1 MIYLDNAATSRRKP
15 QEVIDA
21 VVFAMTSLGNAG
33 RGTTEAALD
42 AARTIYGAREKI
54 SDFFNADGAKQVVFT
69 SNSTESL
76 NIAIHGIVR
85 PADHVISSVMEH
97 NSVLRPLYEREERGA
112 EVTFIGCDEKG
123 RLCIDE
129 IEDSIRENSRAIV
142 LTHGSNLTG
151 NVNDIEKIGRIA
163 RDHGLIFIVDA
174 SQTAGVLPIDVKK
187 MNIDVL
193 CFTGHKSLMGPQG
206 TGGMCVREGLEI
218 ESLKRGGSGVD
229 TYNHR
234 HPSEMPTALEAGTLN
249 GHGIAGLSA
258 AIDFIEKTGMETIR
272 EKETCLMHR
281 FVDGVKDIPGVKLY
295 GDFEAGTRCPVVAL
309 NIGNADSSEISDIL
323 SMDYDIA
330 TRPGAHCAP
339 KMHESMGTVDQG
351 AVRFSFSYFNTEE
364 EIDAAIS
371 AVGEIAEEF
380 VRESS
385 TP

>member
-42 AARTIYGAREKI
+42 AARTIYGARDKI
-54 SDFFNADGAKQVVFT
+54 AGFFGVKNPKQVVFT
-69 SNSTESL
+69 ANSTESL
-76 NIAIHGIVR
+76 NIAIHGLIK
-85 PADHVISSVMEH
+85 PGDHVISSVMEH
-97 NSVLRPLYEREERGA
+97 NSVLRPLYEREEAGA
-112 EVTFIGCDEKG
+112 ELSLIECDGKG
-123 RLCIDE
+123 RLLTDD
-129 IEDSIRENSRAIV
+129 IEKNIRDNTRAIV

-151 NVNDIEKIGRIA
+151 NVNDIEAVGRIA
-163 RDHGLIFIVDA
+163 KAHGLLFIVDA
-174 SQTAGVLPIDVKK
+174 SQTAGVLPIDVEK

-193 CFTGHKSLMGPQG
+193 CFTGHKSLLGPQG

-218 ESLKRGGSGVD
+218 EPLKRGGSGVD
-229 TYNHR
+229 TYNRR

-258 AIDFIEKTGMETIR
+258 AIDFIEKTGIDEIR
-272 EKETCLMHR
+272 EKEQSLLKR
-281 FVDGVKDIPGVKLY
+281 FVEGVRDIPGVKLY
-295 GDFEAGTRCPVVAL
+295 GDFDAEVRCPVVAL

-339 KMHESMGTVDQG
+339 EMHESLGTVDQG
-351 AVRFSFSYFNTEE
+351 AVRFSMSYFNTGE
-364 EIDAAIS
+364 EIDSAIC
-371 AVGEIAEEF
+371 A
-380 VRESS
+380 VREISEELS
-385 TP
+385 EEN

>member
-42 AARTIYGAREKI
+42 AARTIYGARDKI
-54 SDFFNADGAKQVVFT
+54 AGFFGVKNPKQVVFT
-69 SNSTESL
+69 ANSTESL
-76 NIAIHGIVR
+76 NIAIHGLIK
-85 PADHVISSVMEH
+85 PGDHVISSVMEH
-97 NSVLRPLYEREERGA
+97 NSVLRPLYEREEAGA
-112 EVTFIGCDEKG
+112 ELTLIECDGKG
-123 RLCIDE
+123 RLLTDD
-129 IEDSIRENSRAIV
+129 IEGNIRDNTRAIV

-151 NVNDIEKIGRIA
+151 NVNDIERVGRIA
-163 RDHGLIFIVDA
+163 KAHGLLFIVDA
-174 SQTAGVLPIDVKK
+174 SQTAGVLPIDVEK

-193 CFTGHKSLMGPQG
+193 CFTGHKSLLGPQG

-218 ESLKRGGSGVD
+218 EPLKRGGSGVD

-258 AIDFIEKTGMETIR
+258 AIDFIEKTGINEIR
-272 EKETCLMHR
+272 EKEQSLMKR
-281 FVDGVKDIPGVKLY
+281 FVDGVRDIPGVKLY
-295 GDFEAGTRCPVVAL
+295 GDFDAEIRCPVVAL

-339 KMHESMGTVDQG
+339 EMHKSLGTVEQG
-351 AVRFSFSYFNTEE
+351 AVRFSMSYFNTGE
-364 EIDAAIS
+364 EIDSAIC
-371 AVGEIAEEF
+371 A
-380 VRESS
+380 VREISEELS
-385 TP
+385 EEN

>member
-54 SDFFNADGAKQVVFT
+54 AGFFGVKNPKQVVFT

-76 NIAIHGIVR
+76 NIAIHGLIK
-85 PADHVISSVMEH
+85 PGDHVISSVMEH
-97 NSVLRPLYEREERGA
+97 NSVLRPLYEREEAGA
-112 EVTFIGCDEKG
+112 ELTLIECDEKG
-123 RLCIDE
+123 KLLTGD
-129 IEDSIRENSRAIV
+129 IEKNIRDNTRAIV

-151 NVNDIEKIGRIA
+151 NVNDIEKVGRIA
-163 RDHGLIFIVDA
+163 KAHGLLFIVDA
-174 SQTAGVLPIDVKK
+174 SQTAGVLPIDVEK

-193 CFTGHKSLMGPQG
+193 CFTGHKSLLGPQG

-218 ESLKRGGSGVD
+218 EPLKRGGSGVD

-258 AIDFIEKTGMETIR
+258 AIDFIEKTGINEIR
-272 EKETCLMHR
+272 EKEQSLMKR
-281 FVDGVKDIPGVKLY
+281 FVDGVRDIPGVKLY
-295 GDFEAGTRCPVVAL
+295 GDFDAEIRCPVVAL

-339 KMHESMGTVDQG
+339 EMHKSLGTVEQG
-351 AVRFSFSYFNTEE
+351 AVRFSMSYFNTGE
-364 EIDAAIS
+364 EIDSAIC
-371 AVGEIAEEF
+371 A
-380 VRESS
+380 VREISEELS
-385 TP
+385 EEN

>member
-54 SDFFNADGAKQVVFT
+54 AGFFGVKNPKQVVFT

-76 NIAIHGIVR
+76 NTAIHGLIK
-85 PADHVISSVMEH
+85 PGDHVISSVMEH
-97 NSVLRPLYEREERGA
+97 NSVLRPLYEREEAGA
-112 EVTFIGCDEKG
+112 ELTLIECDEKG
-123 RLCIDE
+123 RLLTGD
-129 IEDSIRENSRAIV
+129 IEKNIRDNTRAIV

-151 NVNDIEKIGRIA
+151 NVNDIEKVGRIA
-163 RDHGLIFIVDA
+163 KAHGLLFIVDA
-174 SQTAGVLPIDVKK
+174 SQTAGVIPVDVEK

-193 CFTGHKSLMGPQG
+193 CFTGHKSLLGPQG

-218 ESLKRGGSGVD
+218 EPLKRGGSGVD

-258 AIDFIEKTGMETIR
+258 AIDFIEKTGINEIR
-272 EKETCLMHR
+272 EKEQSLMKR
-281 FVDGVKDIPGVKLY
+281 FVDGVRDIPGVKLY
-295 GDFEAGTRCPVVAL
+295 GDFDAEIRCPVVAL

-339 KMHESMGTVDQG
+339 EMHESLGTVEQG
-351 AVRFSFSYFNTEE
+351 AVRFSMSYFNTGE
-364 EIDAAIS
+364 EIDSAIC
-371 AVGEIAEEF
+371 A
-380 VRESS
+380 VREISEELS
-385 TP
+385 EEN

>member
-42 AARTIYGAREKI
+42 AARTIYGARDKI
-54 SDFFNADGAKQVVFT
+54 AGFFGVKNPKQVVFT
-69 SNSTESL
+69 ANSTESL
-76 NIAIHGIVR
+76 NIAIHGLIK
-85 PADHVISSVMEH
+85 PGDHVISSVMEH
-97 NSVLRPLYEREERGA
+97 NSVLRPLYEREEAGA
-112 EVTFIGCDEKG
+112 ELTLIECDEKG
-123 RLCIDE
+123 RLLTDD
-129 IEDSIRENSRAIV
+129 IEGNIRDNTRAIV

-151 NVNDIEKIGRIA
+151 NVNDIERVGRIA
-163 RDHGLIFIVDA
+163 KAHGLLFIVDA
-174 SQTAGVLPIDVKK
+174 SQTAGVLPIDVEK

-193 CFTGHKSLMGPQG
+193 CFTGHKSLLGPQG

-218 ESLKRGGSGVD
+218 EPLKKGGSGVD

-258 AIDFIEKTGMETIR
+258 AIDFIEKTGIDEIR
-272 EKETCLMHR
+272 EKEQSLMKR
-281 FVDGVKDIPGVKLY
+281 FVEGVRDIPGVKLY
-295 GDFEAGTRCPVVAL
+295 GDFDAEIRCPVVAL

-339 KMHESMGTVDQG
+339 EMHESLGTVDQG
-351 AVRFSFSYFNTEE
+351 AVRFSMSYFNTGE
-364 EIDAAIS
+364 EIDAAIR
-371 AVGEIAEEF
+371 AVREISEEF
-380 VRESS
+380 SEENWL
-385 TP
+385 P

>member
-42 AARTIYGAREKI
+42 AARTIYGARDKI
-54 SDFFNADGAKQVVFT
+54 AGFFGVKNPKQVVFT
-69 SNSTESL
+69 ANSTESL
-76 NIAIHGIVR
+76 NIAIHGLIK
-85 PADHVISSVMEH
+85 PGDHVISSVMEH
-97 NSVLRPLYEREERGA
+97 NSVLRPLYEREEAGA
-112 EVTFIGCDEKG
+112 ELSLIECDGKG
-123 RLCIDE
+123 RLLTDD
-129 IEDSIRENSRAIV
+129 IEKNIRDNTRAIV

-151 NVNDIEKIGRIA
+151 NVNDIEAVGRIA
-163 RDHGLIFIVDA
+163 KAHGLLFIVDA
-174 SQTAGVLPIDVKK
+174 SQTAGVLPIDVEK

-193 CFTGHKSLMGPQG
+193 CFTGHKSLLGPQG

-218 ESLKRGGSGVD
+218 EPLKRGGSGVD
-229 TYNHR
+229 TYNRR

-258 AIDFIEKTGMETIR
+258 AIDFIEKTGINEIR
-272 EKETCLMHR
+272 EKEQSLLKR
-281 FVDGVKDIPGVKLY
+281 FVEGVRDIPGVKLY
-295 GDFEAGTRCPVVAL
+295 GDFDAEVRCPVVAL

-339 KMHESMGTVDQG
+339 EMHESLGTVDQG
-351 AVRFSFSYFNTEE
+351 AVRFSMSYFNTGE
-364 EIDAAIS
+364 EIDAAIR
-371 AVGEIAEEF
+371 AVREISEEF
-380 VRESS
+380 SEEN
-385 TP
+385 

>member
-54 SDFFNADGAKQVVFT
+54 AGFFGVKNPKQVVFT

-76 NIAIHGIVR
+76 NTAIHGLIK
-85 PADHVISSVMEH
+85 PGDHVISSVMEH
-97 NSVLRPLYEREERGA
+97 NSVLRPLYEREEAGA
-112 EVTFIGCDEKG
+112 ELTLIECDEKG
-123 RLCIDE
+123 RLLTGD
-129 IEDSIRENSRAIV
+129 IEKNIRDNTRAIV

-151 NVNDIEKIGRIA
+151 NVNDIERVGRIA
-163 RDHGLIFIVDA
+163 KAHGLLFIVDA
-174 SQTAGVLPIDVKK
+174 SQTAGVLPIDVEK

-193 CFTGHKSLMGPQG
+193 CFTGHKSLLGPQG

-218 ESLKRGGSGVD
+218 EPLKRGGSGVD

-258 AIDFIEKTGMETIR
+258 AIDFIEKTGIDEIR
-272 EKETCLMHR
+272 EKEQSLMKR
-281 FVDGVKDIPGVKLY
+281 FVDGVRDIPGVKLY
-295 GDFEAGTRCPVVAL
+295 GDFDAEIRCPVVAL

-339 KMHESMGTVDQG
+339 EMHKSLGTVEQG
-351 AVRFSFSYFNTEE
+351 AVRFSMSYFNTGE
-364 EIDAAIS
+364 EIDSAIC
-371 AVGEIAEEF
+371 A
-380 VRESS
+380 VREISEELS
-385 TP
+385 EEN

>member
-42 AARTIYGAREKI
+42 AARTIYGARDKI
-54 SDFFNADGAKQVVFT
+54 AGFFGVKNPKQVVFT
-69 SNSTESL
+69 ANSTESL
-76 NIAIHGIVR
+76 NIAIHGLIK
-85 PADHVISSVMEH
+85 PGDHVISSVMEH
-97 NSVLRPLYEREERGA
+97 NSVLRPLYEREEAGA
-112 EVTFIGCDEKG
+112 ELTLIECDEKG
-123 RLCIDE
+123 RLLTDD
-129 IEDSIRENSRAIV
+129 IEGNIRDNTRAIV

-151 NVNDIEKIGRIA
+151 NVNDIERVGRIA
-163 RDHGLIFIVDA
+163 KAHGLLFIVDA
-174 SQTAGVLPIDVKK
+174 SQTAGVLPIDVEK

-193 CFTGHKSLMGPQG
+193 CFTGHKSLLGPQG

-218 ESLKRGGSGVD
+218 EPLKRGGSGVD
-229 TYNHR
+229 TYNRH

-258 AIDFIEKTGMETIR
+258 AIDFIEKTGIDEIR
-272 EKETCLMHR
+272 EKEQSLMKR
-281 FVDGVKDIPGVKLY
+281 FVEGVRDIPGVKLY
-295 GDFEAGTRCPVVAL
+295 GDFDAEVRCPVVAL

-339 KMHESMGTVDQG
+339 EMHESLGTVDQG
-351 AVRFSFSYFNTEE
+351 AVRFSMSYFNTGE
-364 EIDAAIS
+364 EIDAAIR
-371 AVGEIAEEF
+371 AVREISEEF
-380 VRESS
+380 SEEN
-385 TP
+385 

>member
-42 AARTIYGAREKI
+42 AARTIYGARDKI
-54 SDFFNADGAKQVVFT
+54 AGFFGVKNPKQVVFT
-69 SNSTESL
+69 ANSTESL
-76 NIAIHGIVR
+76 NIAIHGLIK
-85 PADHVISSVMEH
+85 PGDHVISSVMEH
-97 NSVLRPLYEREERGA
+97 NSVLRPLYEREEAGA
-112 EVTFIGCDEKG
+112 ELTLIECDEKG
-123 RLCIDE
+123 RLLTGD
-129 IEDSIRENSRAIV
+129 IEKNIRDNTRAIV

-151 NVNDIEKIGRIA
+151 NVNDIEKVGRIA
-163 RDHGLIFIVDA
+163 KAHGLLFIVDA
-174 SQTAGVLPIDVKK
+174 SQTAGVLPIDVEK

-193 CFTGHKSLMGPQG
+193 CFTGHKSLLGPQG

-218 ESLKRGGSGVD
+218 EPLKRGGSGVD
-229 TYNHR
+229 TYNRH

-258 AIDFIEKTGMETIR
+258 AIDFIEKTGIDEIR
-272 EKETCLMHR
+272 EKEQSLMKR
-281 FVDGVKDIPGVKLY
+281 FVEGVRDIPGVKLY
-295 GDFEAGTRCPVVAL
+295 GDFDAEVRCPVVAL

-339 KMHESMGTVDQG
+339 EMHESLGTVDQG
-351 AVRFSFSYFNTEE
+351 AVRFSTSYFNTGE
-364 EIDAAIS
+364 EIDAAIR
-371 AVGEIAEEF
+371 AVREISEEF
-380 VRESS
+380 SEEN
-385 TP
+385 

>member
-54 SDFFNADGAKQVVFT
+54 AGFFGVKNPKQVVFT

-76 NIAIHGIVR
+76 NIAIHGLIK
-85 PADHVISSVMEH
+85 PGDHVISSVMEH
-97 NSVLRPLYEREERGA
+97 NSVLRPLYEREEAGA
-112 EVTFIGCDEKG
+112 ELTLIECDEKG
-123 RLCIDE
+123 RLLTGD
-129 IEDSIRENSRAIV
+129 IEKNIRDNTRAIV

-151 NVNDIEKIGRIA
+151 NVNDIEKVGRIA
-163 RDHGLIFIVDA
+163 KAHGLLFIVDA
-174 SQTAGVLPIDVKK
+174 SQTAGVLPVDVEK

-193 CFTGHKSLMGPQG
+193 CFTGHKSLLGPQG

-218 ESLKRGGSGVD
+218 EPLKRGGSGVD
-229 TYNHR
+229 TYNRH

-258 AIDFIEKTGMETIR
+258 AIDFIEKTGIDEIR
-272 EKETCLMHR
+272 EKEQSLMKR
-281 FVDGVKDIPGVKLY
+281 FVEGVRDIPGVKLY
-295 GDFEAGTRCPVVAL
+295 GDFDAEVRCPVVAL

-339 KMHESMGTVDQG
+339 EMHESLGTVDQG
-351 AVRFSFSYFNTEE
+351 AVRFSMSYFNTGE
-364 EIDAAIS
+364 EIDAAIR
-371 AVGEIAEEF
+371 AVREISEEF
-380 VRESS
+380 SEENWL
-385 TP
+385 P

>member
-42 AARTIYGAREKI
+42 AARTIYGARDKI
-54 SDFFNADGAKQVVFT
+54 AGFFGVKNPKQVVFT
-69 SNSTESL
+69 ANSTESL
-76 NIAIHGIVR
+76 NIAIHGLIK
-85 PADHVISSVMEH
+85 PGDHVISSVMEH
-97 NSVLRPLYEREERGA
+97 NSVLRPLYEREEAGA
-112 EVTFIGCDEKG
+112 ELTLIECDGKG
-123 RLCIDE
+123 RLLTDD
-129 IEDSIRENSRAIV
+129 IEKNIRDNTRAIV

-151 NVNDIEKIGRIA
+151 NVNDIEAVGRIA
-163 RDHGLIFIVDA
+163 KAHGLLFIVDA
-174 SQTAGVLPIDVKK
+174 SQTAGVLPIDVEK

-193 CFTGHKSLMGPQG
+193 CFTGHKSLLGPQG

-218 ESLKRGGSGVD
+218 EPLKRGGSGVD
-229 TYNHR
+229 TYNRH

-258 AIDFIEKTGMETIR
+258 AIDFIEKTGIDEIR
-272 EKETCLMHR
+272 EKEQNLMKR
-281 FVDGVKDIPGVKLY
+281 FVEGVRDIPGVKLY
-295 GDFEAGTRCPVVAL
+295 GDFDAEVRCPVVAL

-339 KMHESMGTVDQG
+339 EMHESLGTVDQG
-351 AVRFSFSYFNTEE
+351 AVRFSMSYFNTGE
-364 EIDAAIS
+364 EIDAAIR
-371 AVGEIAEEF
+371 AVREISEEF
-380 VRESS
+380 SEEN
-385 TP
+385 

>member
-42 AARTIYGAREKI
+42 AARTIYGARDKI
-54 SDFFNADGAKQVVFT
+54 AGFFGVKNPKQVVFT
-69 SNSTESL
+69 ANSTESL
-76 NIAIHGIVR
+76 NIAIHGLIK
-85 PADHVISSVMEH
+85 PGDHVISSVMEH
-97 NSVLRPLYEREERGA
+97 NSVLRPLYEREEAGA
-112 EVTFIGCDEKG
+112 ELTLIECDGKG
-123 RLCIDE
+123 RLLTDD
-129 IEDSIRENSRAIV
+129 IEKNIRDNTRAIV

-151 NVNDIEKIGRIA
+151 NVNDIEAVGRIA
-163 RDHGLIFIVDA
+163 KAHGLLFIVDA
-174 SQTAGVLPIDVKK
+174 SQTAGVLPIDVEK

-193 CFTGHKSLMGPQG
+193 CFTGHKSLLGPQG

-218 ESLKRGGSGVD
+218 EPLKRGGSGVD
-229 TYNHR
+229 TYNRR

-258 AIDFIEKTGMETIR
+258 AIDFIEKTGIDEIR
-272 EKETCLMHR
+272 EKEQSLMKR
-281 FVDGVKDIPGVKLY
+281 FVEGVRDIPGVKLY
-295 GDFEAGTRCPVVAL
+295 GDFDAEVRCPVVAL

-339 KMHESMGTVDQG
+339 EMHESLGTVDQG
-351 AVRFSFSYFNTEE
+351 AVRFSMSYFNTGE
-364 EIDAAIS
+364 EIDAAIR
-371 AVGEIAEEF
+371 A
-380 VRESS
+380 VREISEELS
-385 TP
+385 EEN

>member
-42 AARTIYGAREKI
+42 AARTIYGARDKI
-54 SDFFNADGAKQVVFT
+54 AGFFGVKNPKQVVFT
-69 SNSTESL
+69 ANSTESL
-76 NIAIHGIVR
+76 NIAIHGLIK
-85 PADHVISSVMEH
+85 PGDHVISSVMEH
-97 NSVLRPLYEREERGA
+97 NSVLRPLYEREEAGA
-112 EVTFIGCDEKG
+112 EMTLIECDGKG
-123 RLCIDE
+123 RLLTDD
-129 IEDSIRENSRAIV
+129 IEKNIRDNTRAIV

-151 NVNDIEKIGRIA
+151 NVNDIERVGRIA
-163 RDHGLIFIVDA
+163 KAHGLLFIVDA
-174 SQTAGVLPIDVKK
+174 SQTAGVLPIDVEK

-193 CFTGHKSLMGPQG
+193 CFTGHKSLLGPQG

-218 ESLKRGGSGVD
+218 EPLKRGGSGVD
-229 TYNHR
+229 TYNRH

-258 AIDFIEKTGMETIR
+258 AIDFIEKTGIDEIR
-272 EKETCLMHR
+272 EKEQSLMKR
-281 FVDGVKDIPGVKLY
+281 FVEGVRDIPGVKLY
-295 GDFEAGTRCPVVAL
+295 GDFDAEVRCPVVAL

-339 KMHESMGTVDQG
+339 EMHERLGTVDQG
-351 AVRFSFSYFNTEE
+351 AVRFSMSYFNTGE
-364 EIDAAIS
+364 EIDAAIR
-371 AVGEIAEEF
+371 AVREISEEF
-380 VRESS
+380 SEENWL
-385 TP
+385 P

>member
-42 AARTIYGAREKI
+42 AARTIYGARDKI
-54 SDFFNADGAKQVVFT
+54 AGFFGVKNPKQVVFT

-76 NIAIHGIVR
+76 NTAIHGLIK
-85 PADHVISSVMEH
+85 PGDHVISSVMEH
-97 NSVLRPLYEREERGA
+97 NSVLRPLYEREEAGA
-112 EVTFIGCDEKG
+112 ELTLIECDGKG
-123 RLCIDE
+123 RLLTDD
-129 IEDSIRENSRAIV
+129 IEKNIRDNTRAIV

-151 NVNDIEKIGRIA
+151 NVNDIEAVGRIA
-163 RDHGLIFIVDA
+163 KAHGLLFIVDA
-174 SQTAGVLPIDVKK
+174 SQTAGVLPIDVEK

-193 CFTGHKSLMGPQG
+193 CFTGHKSLLGPQG

-218 ESLKRGGSGVD
+218 EPLKRGGSGVD
-229 TYNHR
+229 TYNRH

-258 AIDFIEKTGMETIR
+258 AIDFIEKTGIDEIR
-272 EKETCLMHR
+272 EKEQNLMKR
-281 FVDGVKDIPGVKLY
+281 FVEGVRDIPGVKLY
-295 GDFEAGTRCPVVAL
+295 GDFDAEVRCPVVAL

-339 KMHESMGTVDQG
+339 EMHESLGTVDQG
-351 AVRFSFSYFNTEE
+351 AVRFSMSYFNTGE
-364 EIDAAIS
+364 EIDAAIR
-371 AVGEIAEEF
+371 AVREISEEF
-380 VRESS
+380 SEEN
-385 TP
+385 

>member
-42 AARTIYGAREKI
+42 AARTIYGARDKI
-54 SDFFNADGAKQVVFT
+54 AGFFGVKNPKQVVFT
-69 SNSTESL
+69 ANSTESL
-76 NIAIHGIVR
+76 NIAIHGLIK
-85 PADHVISSVMEH
+85 PGNHVISSVMEH
-97 NSVLRPLYEREERGA
+97 NSVLRPLYEREEAGA
-112 EVTFIGCDEKG
+112 ELTLIECDEKG
-123 RLCIDE
+123 RLLTGD
-129 IEDSIRENSRAIV
+129 IEKNIRDNTRAIV

-151 NVNDIEKIGRIA
+151 NVNDIEKVGRIA
-163 RDHGLIFIVDA
+163 KAHGLLFIVDA
-174 SQTAGVLPIDVKK
+174 SQTAGVLPVDVEK

-193 CFTGHKSLMGPQG
+193 CFTGHKSLLGPQG

-218 ESLKRGGSGVD
+218 EPLKRGGSGVD

-258 AIDFIEKTGMETIR
+258 AIDFIEKTGINEIR
-272 EKETCLMHR
+272 EKEQSLMKR
-281 FVDGVKDIPGVKLY
+281 FVDGVRDIPGVKLY
-295 GDFEAGTRCPVVAL
+295 GDFDAEIRCPVVAL

-339 KMHESMGTVDQG
+339 EMHKSLGTVKQG
-351 AVRFSFSYFNTEE
+351 AVRFSMSYFNTGE
-364 EIDAAIS
+364 EIDSAIC
-371 AVGEIAEEF
+371 A
-380 VRESS
+380 VREISEELS
-385 TP
+385 EEN

>member
-54 SDFFNADGAKQVVFT
+54 AGFFGVKNPKQVVFT

-76 NIAIHGIVR
+76 NTAIHGLIK
-85 PADHVISSVMEH
+85 PGDHVISSVMEH
-97 NSVLRPLYEREERGA
+97 NSVLRPLYEREEAGA
-112 EVTFIGCDEKG
+112 ELTLIECDEKG
-123 RLCIDE
+123 RLLTDD
-129 IEDSIRENSRAIV
+129 IEKNIRDNTRAIV
-142 LTHGSNLTG
+142 LTHGSNLSG
-151 NVNDIEKIGRIA
+151 NVNDIERVGRIA
-163 RDHGLIFIVDA
+163 KAHGLLFIVDA
-174 SQTAGVLPIDVKK
+174 SQTAGVIPVDVEK

-193 CFTGHKSLMGPQG
+193 CFTGHKSLLGPQG

-218 ESLKRGGSGVD
+218 EPLKRGGSGVD

-258 AIDFIEKTGMETIR
+258 AIDFIEKTGINEIR
-272 EKETCLMHR
+272 EKEQSLMKR
-281 FVDGVKDIPGVKLY
+281 FVDGVRDIPGVKLY
-295 GDFEAGTRCPVVAL
+295 GDFDAEIRCPVVAL

-339 KMHESMGTVDQG
+339 EMHKSLGTVEQG
-351 AVRFSFSYFNTEE
+351 AVRFSMSYFNTGE
-364 EIDAAIS
+364 EIDSAIC
-371 AVGEIAEEF
+371 A
-380 VRESS
+380 VREISEELS
-385 TP
+385 EEN

>member
-54 SDFFNADGAKQVVFT
+54 AGFFGVKNPKQVVFT

-76 NIAIHGIVR
+76 NIAIHGLIK
-85 PADHVISSVMEH
+85 PGDHVISSVMEH
-97 NSVLRPLYEREERGA
+97 NSVLRPLYEREEAGA
-112 EVTFIGCDEKG
+112 ELTLIECDEKG
-123 RLCIDE
+123 RLLTGD
-129 IEDSIRENSRAIV
+129 IEKNIRDNTRAIV

-151 NVNDIEKIGRIA
+151 NVNDIEKVGRIA
-163 RDHGLIFIVDA
+163 KAHGLLFIVDA
-174 SQTAGVLPIDVKK
+174 SQTAGVLPIDVEK

-193 CFTGHKSLMGPQG
+193 CFTGHKSLLGPQG

-218 ESLKRGGSGVD
+218 EPLKRGGSGVD

-258 AIDFIEKTGMETIR
+258 AIDFIEKTGINEIR
-272 EKETCLMHR
+272 EKEQSLMKR
-281 FVDGVKDIPGVKLY
+281 FVDGVRDIPGVKLY
-295 GDFEAGTRCPVVAL
+295 GDFDAEVRCPVVAL

-339 KMHESMGTVDQG
+339 EMHESLGTVEQG
-351 AVRFSFSYFNTEE
+351 AVRFSMSYFNTGE
-364 EIDAAIS
+364 EIDSAIC
-371 AVGEIAEEF
+371 A
-380 VRESS
+380 VREISEELS
-385 TP
+385 EEN